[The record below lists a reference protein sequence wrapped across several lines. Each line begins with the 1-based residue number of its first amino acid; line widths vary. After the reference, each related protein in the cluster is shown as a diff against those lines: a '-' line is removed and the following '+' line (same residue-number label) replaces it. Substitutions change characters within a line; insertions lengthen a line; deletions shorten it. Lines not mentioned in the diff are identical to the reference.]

1 MAGEVWTSSRF
12 AHGREEQCALNNA
25 KPVYRPPSSPARRA
39 GEEEGRCV
47 KAQVHT
53 KSLRARGRLGA
64 RMTRELRVISLPHRP
79 IPARFFLLL
88 GTCPGRQPVQRNAW
102 NDPSLVPLCGQSP
115 LGAGE
120 ALLNRIVLR
129 DCGKGLQVVVLAAKY
144 RYQQNF
150 SQKCHH
156 RWCSKGRTR
165 RAQELQRLSQSPK
178 QLQKSKRGPKAVA
191 SLQKTSR
198 TTTRT

>member
-1 MAGEVWTSSRF
+1 MAAKNSAHVIMPSLLSATELASAPGRRRGGKVCQSAGTHEVF
-12 AHGREEQCALNNA
+12 AGPRAA
-25 KPVYRPPSSPARRA
+25 GGAYDTRAPSDLFA
-39 GEEEGRCV
+39 
-47 KAQVHT
+47 
-53 KSLRARGRLGA
+53 
-64 RMTRELRVISLPHRP
+64 HRP

-129 DCGKGLQVVVLAAKY
+129 DCGKGLQVGVLAAKH